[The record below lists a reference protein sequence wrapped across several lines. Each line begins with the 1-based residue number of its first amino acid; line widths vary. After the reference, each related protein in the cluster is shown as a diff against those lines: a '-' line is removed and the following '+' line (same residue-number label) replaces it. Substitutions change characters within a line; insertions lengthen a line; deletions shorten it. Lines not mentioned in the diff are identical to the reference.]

1 MKYCIINLGCRV
13 NRSESDIF
21 YSLLNT
27 IGEPSNVEDADVV
40 IVNSCTVTSIAEK
53 KTRKTVSTVL
63 KKCTSGTV
71 VITGCSANINF
82 DYYSHLN
89 DRLKIVD
96 KFELIEELKKHAECE
111 PSTATLKARV
121 NVKIQD
127 GCDNECSF
135 CIVHVARGKSTSISK
150 EEVINTCKKLD
161 ISGVKEI
168 VLTGINLGSYSD
180 PNLCDLL
187 ICLTDQTKNV
197 RYRLSSIEP
206 PEVSKNLI
214 ELIVSSEGRIC
225 RHFHLPVQSG
235 SNKILHDMNRRY
247 SADDFLRLVDE
258 IYRIDDKFSLS
269 TDIIAGF
276 PGESESDFSDTIKL
290 AKYCHFTKLHVF
302 PYSRRA
308 GTPAYDMDG
317 QIDERVKKSRAQVLR
332 DLGRSMRR
340 EEFLR
345 RCGSIERVVCE
356 EAGRATTES
365 YFSINLD
372 ERDRVDEFLD
382 VRLEPKMYLDI

>member
-1 MKYCIINLGCRV
+1 MKYCIVNLGCRV

-21 YSLLNT
+21 YSLLNS
-27 IGEPSNVEDADVV
+27 IGEPSNVEEADVV

-53 KTRKTVSTVL
+53 KTRKTVSSVL
-63 KKCTSGTV
+63 KKCKGGIV

-89 DRLKIVD
+89 DRLKVVD
-96 KFELIEELKKHAECE
+96 KFELIEELKKHAEGE
-111 PSTATLKARV
+111 PSTAALKARV

-150 EEVINTCKKLD
+150 EKVINICKKLD
-161 ISGVKEI
+161 ASGVKEI

-187 ICLTDQTKNV
+187 TCLTNQTKNV

-206 PEVSKNLI
+206 PEVSKKLI
-214 ELIVSSEGRIC
+214 EQISSSEGRIC

-235 SNKILHDMNRRY
+235 SNKILHDMDRRY
-247 SADDFLRLVDE
+247 LADDFLRLVDE

-276 PGESESDFSDTIKL
+276 PGESERDFNDTIKL
-290 AKYCHFTKLHVF
+290 AKYCHFAKLHVF

-308 GTPAYDMDG
+308 GTPAYDMEG
-317 QIDERVKKSRAQVLR
+317 QINEQVKKSRAQVLR
-332 DLGRSMRR
+332 DLGRNMRK

-365 YFSINLD
+365 YFAINLD